1 MSEVYNPETVDY
13 EKLAALTT
21 EARRLR
27 QARDEA
33 VVDDE
38 RRVIER
44 QLAEAERSI
53 ASLQRRFRR

>member
-13 EKLAALTT
+13 EKLAAMTT

-33 VVDDE
+33 VVDHEKRVFDRQLSEVE
-38 RRVIER
+38 RRI
-44 QLAEAERSI
+44 S
-53 ASLQRRFRR
+53 SLQRRFR